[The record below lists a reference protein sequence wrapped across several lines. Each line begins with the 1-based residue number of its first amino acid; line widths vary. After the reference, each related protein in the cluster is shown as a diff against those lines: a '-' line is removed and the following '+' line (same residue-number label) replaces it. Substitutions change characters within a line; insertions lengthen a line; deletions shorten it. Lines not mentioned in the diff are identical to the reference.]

1 MLPSLR
7 ATRREWRITCYHPS
21 AVVPSGKSLIVVVAG
36 IVMVGSLAGAASRHP
51 EGIFEQT
58 TAQAAVAQPAVS
70 QPDFAPIGDATPESG
85 DVKPRP
91 ELNVYEATKAGA
103 LSPAVA
109 GMPERVYVPN
119 SASETVD
126 VIDPTTYKV
135 IAHYWVGAV
144 PHHVA
149 PAWDLSR
156 LYVDAEG
163 SWGLSV
169 IDPHSGVP
177 VGRINVPDPYNLYF
191 TPDGTRAIVV
201 AERLHRLDFRD
212 PHTFQ
217 LIRSVPIPWPG
228 IDHLDFSADGSYLL
242 ASTEYAGTLVKVDTV
257 AMQITGF
264 VHVGGLPVDVRLSP
278 DGTVFY
284 VANQGRHGV
293 SIIDPIA
300 MTEIGFLKTGRG
312 AHGLAV
318 SRDTNS
324 LYVSNRL
331 EGTIS
336 VIDFESRA
344 VVATWRIG
352 GSPDMLQV
360 SPDGTQLWTTGR
372 FDGRVYVVDTTSG
385 KLVHTIAVG
394 GQPHGLS
401 YFPNVGRFSLGHN
414 GVYR

>member
-1 MLPSLR
+1 
-7 ATRREWRITCYHPS
+7 
-21 AVVPSGKSLIVVVAG
+21 
-36 IVMVGSLAGAASRHP
+36 MVGSLAGAASRSP
-51 EGIFEQT
+51 EQIFEQT
-58 TAQAAVAQPAVS
+58 AAQAAVAQPAVT
-70 QPDFAPIGDATPESG
+70 QPDFAPLGDATPETR
-85 DVKPRP
+85 DVIPRP
-91 ELNVYEATKAGA
+91 GLNVYQATQAGA

-126 VIDPTTYKV
+126 VIDPTTYKI

-144 PHHVA
+144 PHHIA

-169 IDPHSGVP
+169 IDPRSGVP
-177 VGRINVPDPYNLYF
+177 VGRIQVPDPYNLYF

-201 AERLHRLDFRD
+201 AERLRRLDFRD

-217 LIRSVPIPWPG
+217 LIRSVPIPWYG
-228 IDHLDFSADGSYLL
+228 VDHLDFSADGSYLL

-264 VHVGGLPVDVRLSP
+264 VKVGGLPVDVRLSP

-293 SIIDPIA
+293 SIIDPVT

-344 VVATWRIG
+344 VVATWHIG

-385 KLVHTIAVG
+385 KLIHTIAVG

>member
-1 MLPSLR
+1 
-7 ATRREWRITCYHPS
+7 
-21 AVVPSGKSLIVVVAG
+21 LIVVAAG
-36 IVMVGSLAGAASRHP
+36 IVVAGSLTGAVSRHP
-51 EGIFEQT
+51 EGILDSSAQT
-58 TAQAAVAQPAVS
+58 ATAEQAAVT
-70 QPDFAPIGDATPESG
+70 QPDFAPLGDTSPEPR
-85 DVKPRP
+85 DAKPRP
-91 ELNVYEATKAGA
+91 GLNVYKATKAGA

-109 GMPERVYVPN
+109 GVPERVYVPN

-126 VIDPTTYKV
+126 VIDPATYKIV
-135 IAHYWVGAV
+135 AHYWVGAI
-144 PHHVA
+144 PHHIA

-163 SWGLSV
+163 SWGLSE
-169 IDPHSGVP
+169 IDPKSGLP
-177 VGRINVPDPYNLYF
+177 VGRIQVPDPYNLYF

-201 AERLHRLDFRD
+201 AERLRRLDFRD

-217 LIRSVPIPWPG
+217 LIRSVPIPWSG
-228 IDHLDFSADGSYLL
+228 IDHLDFSADGTYLL

-264 VHVGGLPVDVRLSP
+264 VQVGGLPVDVRLSP

-293 SIIDPIA
+293 SIVDPIA
-300 MTEIGFLKTGRG
+300 MKEIGFLKTGRG

-318 SRDTNS
+318 SRDTTS

-385 KLVHTIAVG
+385 KLVHTITVG

-401 YFPNVGRFSLGHN
+401 YFPNAGRFSLGHN

>member
-1 MLPSLR
+1 
-7 ATRREWRITCYHPS
+7 
-21 AVVPSGKSLIVVVAG
+21 LIVVATG
-36 IVMVGSLAGAASRHP
+36 IGLVGSLAGVVSMHPLGILEPVAARTAASP
-51 EGIFEQT
+51 PPSVT
-58 TAQAAVAQPAVS
+58 
-70 QPDFAPIGDATPESG
+70 QPDFAPLGDVSPEPR

-91 ELNVYEATKAGA
+91 GLNVYMATQAGL
-103 LSPAVA
+103 LSPAVT

-119 SASETVD
+119 SASGTVD
-126 VIDPTTYKV
+126 VIDPATYKV

-156 LYVDAEG
+156 LYVDDEG
-163 SWGLSV
+163 AGTLSV
-169 IDPHSGVP
+169 IDPKSGVP
-177 VGRINVPDPYNLYF
+177 VDRIAVPDPYNLYF

-212 PHTFQ
+212 PHTFK

-228 IDHLDFSADGSYLL
+228 VDHLDFSADGSYLL

-264 VHVGGLPVDVRLSP
+264 VQVGGLPVDVRLSP
-278 DGTVFY
+278 DGAVFY
-284 VANQGRHGV
+284 VANQGRQGV
-293 SIIDPIA
+293 SIVDPIA
-300 MTEIGFLKTGRG
+300 MKEVGFVKTGRG
-312 AHGLAV
+312 AHGLIV
-318 SRDTNS
+318 SRNTTS
-324 LYVSNRL
+324 LYVTNRL

-336 VIDFESRA
+336 VIDFGSRS

-352 GSPDMLQV
+352 GSPDMVQL

-372 FDGRVYVVDTTSG
+372 FNGVVYVVDTTSG
-385 KLVHTIAVG
+385 KLLHTIRVG
-394 GQPHGLS
+394 GQPHGLT
-401 YFPNVGRFSLGHN
+401 YFPNAGRFSLGHN

>member
-1 MLPSLR
+1 VITP
-7 ATRREWRITCYHPS
+7 RRT
-21 AVVPSGKSLIVVVAG
+21 LIVAAAG
-36 IVMVGSLAGAASRHP
+36 IGLVSSLSGAAVKQP
-51 EGIFEQT
+51 LAMVEPT
-58 TAQAAVAQPAVS
+58 TAETATTPPLAVA
-70 QPDFAPIGDATPESG
+70 QPDFAPIGDATVEPRE
-85 DVKPRP
+85 VKPRP
-91 ELNVYEATKAGA
+91 GLNVYKATQSGV

-109 GMPERVYVPN
+109 GIPERVYVPN
-119 SASETVD
+119 SASGTVD
-126 VIDPTTYKV
+126 VIDPASYEV

-144 PHHVA
+144 PHHIA

-163 SWGLSV
+163 SWTLAV
-169 IDPHSGVP
+169 IDPRRGVP
-177 VGRINVPDPYNLYF
+177 VDRITVPDPYNLYF

-228 IDHLDFSADGSYLL
+228 VDHLDFSADGGYLL
-242 ASTEYAGTLVKVDTV
+242 VSTEYAGTLVKVDTV
-257 AMQITGF
+257 AMQVTGF
-264 VHVGGLPVDVRLSP
+264 VQVGGLPVDVRLSP

-293 SIIDPIA
+293 SIIDPIS

-318 SRDTNS
+318 SRDTKS

-336 VIDFESRA
+336 VIDFESRT

-360 SPDGTQLWTTGR
+360 SVDGTQLWTTGR

-385 KLVHTIAVG
+385 RLLHTIRVG
-394 GQPHGLS
+394 GEPHGLS
-401 YFPNVGRFSLGHN
+401 YFPNAGRFSLGHN

>member
-1 MLPSLR
+1 MFRPGRRLIML
-7 ATRREWRITCYHPS
+7 A
-21 AVVPSGKSLIVVVAG
+21 AG
-36 IVMVGSLAGAASRHP
+36 IALGASLAGTIWMRPLGMFGQA
-51 EGIFEQT
+51 
-58 TAQAAVAQPAVS
+58 TAQAPTPPPPAVT
-70 QPDFAPIGDATPESG
+70 QPDFGPIADVSPEPPE
-85 DVKPRP
+85 VKPRP
-91 ELNVYEATKAGA
+91 GLNVYRATQAGV
-103 LSPAVA
+103 LSPTVA
-109 GMPERVYVPN
+109 GLPQRVYVPN
-119 SASETVD
+119 SASGTVD
-126 VIDPTTYKV
+126 VIDPATYKV

-163 SWGLSV
+163 SWSLSV
-169 IDPHSGVP
+169 IDPRTGTAVQ
-177 VGRINVPDPYNLYF
+177 RIEVPDPYNLYF

-201 AERLHRLDFRD
+201 AERLRRLDFRD

-217 LIRSVPIPWPG
+217 LIRSVPIPWSG
-228 IDHLDFSADGSYLL
+228 VDHLDFSADGSYLL

-264 VHVGGLPVDVRLSP
+264 VQVGGLPVDVRLSP

-284 VANQGRHGV
+284 VANQGRNGV
-293 SIIDPIA
+293 SIVDPIA
-300 MTEIGFLKTGRG
+300 MKEIGFLKTGRG

-318 SRDTNS
+318 SRDTTS
-324 LYVSNRL
+324 LYVTNRL

-336 VIDFESRA
+336 VIDFLSRT

-352 GSPDMLQV
+352 GSPDMLQL
-360 SPDGTQLWTTGR
+360 SPDGSQLWTTGR
-372 FDGRVYVVDTTSG
+372 FDGAVYVVDTTSG
-385 KLVHTIAVG
+385 KLLHTIRVG

-401 YFPNVGRFSLGHN
+401 YFPNAGRFSLGHN

>member
-1 MLPSLR
+1 M
-7 ATRREWRITCYHPS
+7 
-21 AVVPSGKSLIVVVAG
+21 VPSGKTVIVVATGIVVV
-36 IVMVGSLAGAASRHP
+36 GSLSGAASRHP
-51 EGIFEQT
+51 EALVEE
-58 TAQAAVAQPAVS
+58 TAAHTAIPQQAAVT
-70 QPDFAPIGDATPESG
+70 QPDFAPLEDATPEPR
-85 DVKPRP
+85 DVKSRP
-91 ELNVYEATKAGA
+91 GINVYKATTTGA

-119 SASETVD
+119 SASGTVD

-149 PAWDLSR
+149 PAWDLSK

-169 IDPHSGVP
+169 IDPHTGLP
-177 VGRINVPDPYNLYF
+177 VGRIEVPDPYNLYF
-191 TPDGTRAIVV
+191 TPDGARAIVV
-201 AERLHRLDFRD
+201 AERLRRLDFRD

-242 ASTEYAGTLVKVDTV
+242 ASTEYAGTLVKVDAI

-264 VHVGGLPVDVRLSP
+264 VQVGGLPVDVRLSP

-293 SIIDPIA
+293 SIIDPIS

-318 SRDTNS
+318 SRDTDS

-336 VIDFESRA
+336 VIDFASRA

-360 SPDGTQLWTTGR
+360 SPDGKQLWTSGR

-385 KLVHTIAVG
+385 TLSHTIVVG

-401 YFPNVGRFSLGHN
+401 YFPNAGRFSLGHN